1 MTFSAPLHYCSLLPV
16 YLGVMGDEPGV
27 SQNNGCEGGI
37 QYVKRK
43 GLDVVAWCDERDGSG
58 GECYVG

>member
-43 GLDVVAWCDERDGSG
+43 GLDVVA
-58 GECYVG
+58 